1 MRLKP
6 LPVLPRPPDRLG
18 QIRHLERQHGPVT
31 HHALNLKLQ
40 HVPDVESTTHTSPE
54 YIDMT

>member
-18 QIRHLERQHGPVT
+18 QIRHLERQHSPVT
-31 HHALNLKLQ
+31 HHALTLKLQ
-40 HVPDVESTTHTSPE
+40 HVPDVESTTHTSPS
-54 YIDMT
+54 TLT